1 MEWLQGT
8 SVANLDSMATA
19 EVVRKQMRM
28 DLELIH
34 YIDMG
39 CIAHCWQYVMD
50 QLIKSL
56 LLMTTVGGSVE
67 PCHKLAMES

>member
-1 MEWLQGT
+1 
-8 SVANLDSMATA
+8 VVNLDSTATA
-19 EVVRKQMRM
+19 EAVRKQMRM

-39 CIAHCWQYVMD
+39 CIVHCWQYVMD

-56 LLMTTVGGSVE
+56 LLIATVGGLVE
-67 PCHKLAMES
+67 PCYKLTMES